1 LEALKELLKSYKLQI
16 INEVDNNIDINIKII
31 KNQIFQTYTNL
42 KKAEE
47 QKSKIYDLLENGIY
61 STDVFLDRSN
71 KNASKISEL
80 KAFITKLKE
89 DEHRLVKLRNN
100 QKNIIPRIENVI
112 NTYYKAN
119 NAEAKNKLLKTA
131 IAKIEYLKENPKSPD
146 DFELTIYPLF

>member
-1 LEALKELLKSYKLQI
+1 MEALKELLKSYKLQI

>member
-1 LEALKELLKSYKLQI
+1 MEALKELLKSYKLQI
-16 INEVDNNIDINIKII
+16 INEVDNNIDINIKIL
-31 KNQIFQTYTNL
+31 KNQIFQTYNDL